1 MAGVHIVNI
10 SPGKIGISVLL
21 KHYFSAVEANKI
33 SKK

>member
-10 SPGKIGISVLL
+10 SLGKNDSSVLL